1 MSEALHTVVPSVLP
15 SSLPAT
21 LGVRVSLELTSGFLN
36 STLLAFE
43 SEYFFVEKG
52 WEDRVDCL

>member
-1 MSEALHTVVPSVLP
+1 MLDTNNAVNLLLPVSLTLHL
-15 SSLPAT
+15 
-21 LGVRVSLELTSGFLN
+21 RVSLEFTSGFLN